1 MRKCS
6 EVMTREPACCEPG
19 EPIVDVAATMKAE
32 DVGAI
37 PVVES
42 HEDKKLIGIVTDRD
56 LVIKVLAERAN
67 VERATVRDAMT
78 PNPASCRENDDVSK
92 ALQLMSERQV
102 RRMPIV
108 DEAGRLTGIIAQ
120 ADVATRFN
128 RDQTTGELVE
138 AISEP
143 GLARK

>member
-19 EPIVDVAATMKAE
+19 EPMTDVAATMKAE

-67 VERATVRDAMT
+67 VERATVRD
-78 PNPASCRENDDVSK
+78 R
-92 ALQLMSERQV
+92 
-102 RRMPIV
+102 
-108 DEAGRLTGIIAQ
+108 
-120 ADVATRFN
+120 
-128 RDQTTGELVE
+128 
-138 AISEP
+138 
-143 GLARK
+143 